1 MTWKEIASE
10 KGIAGNFAMQ
20 HLPGWS
26 CWCKHPIMT
35 LRNENETEI
44 AKRHVTHLWPTKG
57 SCANFLD
64 PLSRRCAKLN
74 RCQPTSLSFT
84 LHQKFHWNF
93 KRNKSEWESRHHLDL
108 IPVEICHMQ
117 DLKNICDITIGTC
130 TCCLVC
136 TLHATTKCAEN
147 GKRPHRFATQSQSCF
162 ALKHWR
168 HLGVSKAWRPQ
179 QSCNCW

>member
-1 MTWKEIASE
+1 MTWKRTCIWKRDSMEFRNATS
-10 KGIAGNFAMQ
+10 ARLVMLMQ
-20 HLPGWS
+20 TSHNDALKWK
-26 CWCKHPIMT
+26 WKWNWNCKR
-35 LRNENETEI
+35 L
-44 AKRHVTHLWPTKG
+44 VTHLRPTKG

-136 TLHATTKCAEN
+136 TLHATTTCAEN
-147 GKRPHRFATQSQSCF
+147 E
-162 ALKHWR
+162 
-168 HLGVSKAWRPQ
+168 KASPFCH
-179 QSCNCW
+179 SVLV

>member
-64 PLSRRCAKLN
+64 PLSRRCARLN
-74 RCQPTSLSFT
+74 HCQPTSLSFK
-84 LHQKFHWNF
+84 LHQKFNGWNF

-108 IPVEICHMQ
+108 IPVEICHRQ
-117 DLKNICDITIGTC
+117 DLKNICWHQNGH
-130 TCCLVC
+130 
-136 TLHATTKCAEN
+136 LHLLPGMHTPRNNNMCW
-147 GKRPHRFATQSQSCF
+147 KRKGLTVLPLSLSL
-162 ALKHWR
+162 ALH
-168 HLGVSKAWRPQ
+168 
-179 QSCNCW
+179 